1 MKKILNIKIEEN
13 IYLASWIFLLILG
26 LIFTYNLENV
36 FPDKYFYDS
45 LRILNMIK
53 IKDFYDRSGDSYG
66 LTAYIFSFI
75 PIKKLQDYN
84 IFLYLF
90 FIGFFINL
98 VLKVPR
104 TMKFYVLNFIYLF
117 LSIVYLL
124 RPGKEFLQLV
134 MLGLCYFYRK
144 YTPLFLIVG
153 GVVFRQYLM
162 LQAGIYIGIWILAN
176 KKNKKLWFVVLLIL
190 FVVLNIKFSKLMFEI
205 FSVRDIVNKYRI
217 DSVDAKT
224 IILNILQGKSIA
236 LYYINYLI
244 NFFRLLFPIEL
255 ILKSIKYIPYIVF
268 QIWLSL
274 KLWSWKKNI
283 KHEYV
288 MLLYSYI
295 LVSTIFEPDFGS
307 FLRHTIP
314 YFIFIINLMKWK
326 EKK

>member
-1 MKKILNIKIEEN
+1 
-13 IYLASWIFLLILG
+13 
-26 LIFTYNLENV
+26 
-36 FPDKYFYDS
+36 
-45 LRILNMIK
+45 
-53 IKDFYDRSGDSYG
+53 
-66 LTAYIFSFI
+66 
-75 PIKKLQDYN
+75 
-84 IFLYLF
+84 
-90 FIGFFINL
+90 
-98 VLKVPR
+98 
-104 TMKFYVLNFIYLF
+104 
-117 LSIVYLL
+117 
-124 RPGKEFLQLV
+124 
-134 MLGLCYFYRK
+134 
-144 YTPLFLIVG
+144 
-153 GVVFRQYLM
+153 
-162 LQAGIYIGIWILAN
+162 
-176 KKNKKLWFVVLLIL
+176 
-190 FVVLNIKFSKLMFEI
+190 MFEI

-224 IILNILQGKSIA
+224 IILYILQGKSIA